1 MIGYHEV
8 QSCGEKKTLLF
19 YFKSKDSVIY
29 SMNSIAMSHV
39 HSSVLMYACLRKMS
53 LLLDKQ
59 HRVRERQ

>member
-29 SMNSIAMSHV
+29 SVSSVAMSHV
-39 HSSVLMYACLRKMS
+39 HSSVLMYACRWKMS